1 MYYLRVYIKN
11 ISKGCVRLGDIGGHQ
26 GAEAVGWQGDRVERK
41 IFLYHMPF
49 RNDWILDYERYTISG
64 NEIT

>member
-11 ISKGCVRLGDIGGHQ
+11 ISKGRVRLGDIGGHQ

-41 IFLYHMPF
+41 IFFLPYAF
-49 RNDWILDYERYTISG
+49 L
-64 NEIT
+64 

>member
-11 ISKGCVRLGDIGGHQ
+11 ISKGRVRLGDIGGHQ

-41 IFLYHMPF
+41 IFFFTICLSVMIEF
-49 RNDWILDYERYTISG
+49 WIMKGTLFQVMK
-64 NEIT
+64 